1 MLSFM
6 QDKFHMLIWIP
17 SIYVCVSCEA
27 SYSDANY
34 TIAFHVVRIIGL
46 NTTYL
51 ILDLD
56 FSKNSIKERAM
67 SRRGLRN
74 LLWRA

>member
-1 MLSFM
+1 MYHVRPGVENFTVKEHFS
-6 QDKFHMLIWIP
+6 
-17 SIYVCVSCEA
+17 

-74 LLWRA
+74 LL